1 MRQSFIS
8 IKEVDASQASLVALL
23 LNCPLRKFGEPAAML
38 VAVDNKT
45 KRSVGAAVIWQ
56 IPQKSRCWIRVVEG
70 FQRKGIGSALLSK
83 VESVAKRIKSPTLA
97 PAMLFKNANQPFLLS
112 QGFNASQI
120 MTRYRFTCDKAKET
134 VRPVYNKMKKRGKI
148 PPNAEIIDL
157 KQVNERGLAQDVA
170 KVLSENLGGLLNN
183 VLARVTGQREA
194 FDLKAS
200 FAVLLDGK
208 PIAVMT
214 TRYCDVSKVWIFPS
228 FVVNKDKRTGWA
240 SVWLRNHWLLV
251 VARKNMIADI
261 TFEVREQY
269 KDTLKFAARTNAVAV
284 GGTFDYSKRIG

>member
-1 MRQSFIS
+1 MAQGLIGGRHTLSS
-8 IKEVDASQASLVALL
+8 ILAHPTD
-23 LNCPLRKFGEPAAML
+23 FGRLFPHGTIIH
-38 VAVDNKT
+38 DH
-45 KRSVGAAVIWQ
+45 GA
-56 IPQKSRCWIRVVEG
+56 
-70 FQRKGIGSALLSK
+70 
-83 VESVAKRIKSPTLA
+83 
-97 PAMLFKNANQPFLLS
+97 
-112 QGFNASQI
+112 
-120 MTRYRFTCDKAKET
+120 
-134 VRPVYNKMKKRGKI
+134 
-148 PPNAEIIDL
+148 
-157 KQVNERGLAQDVA
+157 ERGLAQDVA
-170 KVLSENLGGLLNN
+170 KVLSANLGGLLNN

-214 TRYCDVSKVWIFPS
+214 TRHCDVSKVWIFPS

-269 KDTLKFAARTNAVAV
+269 KDTLKFAARTNAVAI